1 MMAPLSDP
9 LLRLLG
15 ADPGTFRPLYRVQ
28 KLLLKRTVRSM
39 RARKGAFS
47 FSPFTLLCI
56 FAGVYGSMGALT
68 LATAKSH
75 LLGAL
80 FSLILGCAFLLLVV
94 VADNFDVLINPRETL
109 LLGACPQDG
118 RSFLLA
124 KLAALGRHLSILA
137 FLLFG
142 PPGIATALVFN
153 SAWAGAAFWAGAAAA
168 SVSTLT
174 FGILFAAAVL
184 RLRGRNALDRLL
196 PWIQGAF
203 QIGYLVVLGGQ
214 RMSVLLTA
222 ASPSAVGVLAWALP
236 PFWFLSPL
244 ELTTAGPS
252 APALGRLVL
261 AVATPALLLGDAT
274 RWLGSGLR
282 EQLLEP
288 QRQTTAGRRPVRR
301 RPAIRSRGG
310 ERARLFALLRVQL
323 RADWRVRSEFLLVP
337 VMGIFLMIFYLRN
350 FGIVR
355 SIPLMVVYFYCWM
368 LMTGSHALIRSSRPD
383 SLWWILVSPID
394 RARFSLGTVAL
405 VRLFHLAPLSAAMA
419 VALIRA
425 GGTWPLR
432 LAVLAELLALGDLL
446 VVTGKGMFPDFPFSQ
461 SRTDEGGAGART
473 ALALMSSVFGGLTTA
488 GVFLFGLY
496 GIPGALAGA
505 AFFALLHIP
514 AWMWASRRAT
524 GAAESLEM
532 TTSVA

>member
-1 MMAPLSDP
+1 VALSDS

-15 ADPGTFRPLYRVQ
+15 ADPGTFRPIYRVQ
-28 KLLLKRTVRSM
+28 KLLLKRSVRSM

-47 FSPFTLLCI
+47 FSPFSLLCI
-56 FAGVYGSMGALT
+56 FAGVYGSMGAMT

-94 VADNFDVLINPRETL
+94 VVDNFDVLINPRETL

-137 FLLFG
+137 VLLFG
-142 PPGIATALVFN
+142 FPGIATALVFR
-153 SAWAGAAFWAGAAAA
+153 SPWAGAAFWAGAAAA

-214 RMSVLLTA
+214 RMSTLLTA

-244 ELTTAGPS
+244 ELATAGPS
-252 APALGRLVL
+252 GPVL
-261 AVATPALLLGDAT
+261 ARLALAIATPALLLGGAT

-282 EQLLEP
+282 EGLLEP
-288 QRQTTAGRRPVRR
+288 LRQTAPRPSVRR
-301 RPAIRSRGG
+301 RPAMRAGRGL

-350 FGIVR
+350 SGIVR
-355 SIPLMVVYFYCWM
+355 STPLMVVYFYCWM

-383 SLWWILVSPID
+383 SLWWWILVSPVD
-394 RARFSLGTVAL
+394 RARFSLGTIAL
-405 VRLFHLAPLSAAMA
+405 VRLFHLAPLFVAMA
-419 VALIRA
+419 VALSRS
-425 GGTWPLR
+425 GGAWPLR

-446 VVTGKGMFPDFPFSQ
+446 VVAGKGMFPDFPFSQ
-461 SRTDEGGAGART
+461 SRTNEGGSGART
-473 ALALMSSVFGGLTTA
+473 ALALMGSVFGGVTTA
-488 GVFLFGLY
+488 GVFAFGLY

-505 AFFALLHIP
+505 AFFTVLHIP
-514 AWMWASRRAT
+514 AGMWARRRAT
-524 GAAESLEM
+524 AAAESLEM
-532 TTSVA
+532 TASVA